1 MSAVQSA
8 MDLTHADATEQ
19 SIVTSQQ
26 QHDQQQHRS
35 SPHAEYVTSE
45 LEGAHVQQA
54 PGAAAADNEGGDV
67 TPGLGMESDEGVSIA
82 LNVLQR
88 AINK

>member
-1 MSAVQSA
+1 MNAVQSA
-8 MDLTHADATEQ
+8 MDLTHTDATEQ

-26 QHDQQQHRS
+26 QHDQEQHRS
-35 SPHAEYVTSE
+35 SPHTEYVTSE
-45 LEGAHVQQA
+45 LENARVHQA
-54 PGAAAADNEGGDV
+54 PDAAADDDGNDV
-67 TPGLGMESDEGVSIA
+67 TTALGMESDEGVSIA

>member
-26 QHDQQQHRS
+26 QHDQQQHMS

-45 LEGAHVQQA
+45 LDNTRVRQA
-54 PGAAAADNEGGDV
+54 QDAAADDEGSDV
-67 TPGLGMESDEGVSIA
+67 TPALGMESDEGVSIA

>member
-26 QHDQQQHRS
+26 QHDQQQHMS

-45 LEGAHVQQA
+45 LENARVHQA
-54 PGAAAADNEGGDV
+54 PDAAADDDGNDV
-67 TPGLGMESDEGVSIA
+67 TPALGMESDEGVSIA

>member
-1 MSAVQSA
+1 MNAVQSA
-8 MDLTHADATEQ
+8 MDLTHTDATEQ

-26 QHDQQQHRS
+26 QHDQGQHSS

-45 LEGAHVQQA
+45 LENARVHQA
-54 PGAAAADNEGGDV
+54 PDAAADDDGNDV
-67 TPGLGMESDEGVSIA
+67 TPALGMESDEGVSIA